1 MSVRPILSSALHVVT
16 NDCITIKSTVL
27 TTQNSSQARYLIRK
41 PCCVRETARC
51 RFKLQIRN
59 RHTTLRST
67 GIWAGASIPP
77 TTLALF
83 SHSHILP
90 PPRFFSCHPPP
101 LRKQFLDIV
110 YAILCNSMRVFS
122 EFWKLS
128 VRDNDP
134 KKRKIGYK
142 WSC

>member
-101 LRKQFLDIV
+101 SANNFWTSYTQFC
-110 YAILCNSMRVFS
+110 AILCVFS
-122 EFWKLS
+122 VNF
-128 VRDNDP
+128 
-134 KKRKIGYK
+134 G
-142 WSC
+142 SCQSGIMTQRNEK